1 MGDLS
6 DFGFI
11 QECER
16 IVKYKKTLSVNNIE
30 GRNDRFLAVITPEIV
45 DGIIPLI
52 GKDEYYHSILITL
65 NPQMFKYSDDWI
77 IDMLK
82 TFIKTKRKAKFYII
96 PDYSEEGRLHFHG
109 LMKVENTTYKYISK
123 VRNDLEKAFGRTW
136 IRPIRNIPQYIKY
149 MFKIYIDGK
158 IRFDIDD
165 QVGGDYLQKFIS
177 QTNI

>member
-30 GRNDRFLAVITPEIV
+30 GRNDRILAVITPVIV

-52 GKDEYYHSILITL
+52 NKDEYYHSILITL
-65 NPQMFKYSDDWI
+65 NPYMFKYSDDWI

-82 TFIKTKRKAKFYII
+82 TYIKTKRKAHFYII
-96 PDYSEEGRLHFHG
+96 PDYSEDGRLHFHG

-123 VRNDLEKAFGRTW
+123 IRNELEKAFGRTW
-136 IRPIRNIPQYIKY
+136 IRPIRNLPLYIKY
-149 MFKIYIDGK
+149 MFKLYIDGK
-158 IRFDIDD
+158 IRFDLND
-165 QVGGDYLQKFIS
+165 QIGCNYLESFFSKIK
-177 QTNI
+177 I